1 MSRKL
6 NVAACALALPAL
18 ASCTA
23 SPSANVNPPKPP
35 VDPTPI
41 IGTWCSNNDKRY
53 TISPERFDSRDMQCT
68 VMKLDNY
75 KGTFTLNLVCGS
87 NAQQVSENVTITPIG
102 DALEIV
108 FLSKGVRHTRVNRC
122 GPSPSAPV
130 VAPVQSEPALPLPPV
145 Q

>member
-23 SPSANVNPPKPP
+23 SPSANVTPPKPP
-35 VDPTPI
+35 VDPAPI
-41 IGTWCSNNDKRY
+41 SGTWCSNNDKRF
-53 TISPERFDSRDMQCT
+53 TISSERFDSRDMQCT

-87 NAQQVSENVTITPIG
+87 DAQQVSENITITPIG
-102 DALEIV
+102 EALEIV
-108 FLSKGVRHTRVNRC
+108 FLSKGVRRTRVNRC
-122 GPSPSAPV
+122 GPAPSAAV
-130 VAPVQSEPALPLPPV
+130 VTTTQSEPAPSLPPV

>member
-6 NVAACALALPAL
+6 NVAACAMALCAL
-18 ASCTA
+18 ASCT

-41 IGTWCSNNDKRY
+41 IGTWCSNNDKRF
-53 TISPERFDSRDMQCT
+53 TISQERFDSRDMQCT

-75 KGTFTLNLVCGS
+75 KGTFTLNLVCDS
-87 NAQQVSENVTITPIG
+87 DQQQASENVTITPIG
-102 DALEIV
+102 DAVEIV
-108 FLSKGVRHTRVNRC
+108 FLSKGVRHTRANRC
-122 GPSPSAPV
+122 GPAPSAPV
-130 VAPVQSEPALPLPPV
+130 ATPAPSEPSPPSPVV

>member
-87 NAQQVSENVTITPIG
+87 NAQQVSE
-102 DALEIV
+102 IV